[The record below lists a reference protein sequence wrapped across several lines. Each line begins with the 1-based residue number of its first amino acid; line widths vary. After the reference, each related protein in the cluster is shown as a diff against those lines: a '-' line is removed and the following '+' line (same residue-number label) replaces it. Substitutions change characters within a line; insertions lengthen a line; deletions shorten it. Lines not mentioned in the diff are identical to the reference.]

1 MGEFVAKAGGEVS
14 PVGTGTVLLSRSAGD
29 YRAVVV
35 GSDADELRAGLALV
49 AEGDASPVATG
60 GSVGLLFTGQ
70 GAQWPGMGSGLTGF
84 PVFREAF
91 EEVCAGFDG
100 LLSRSLGE
108 VLADAGGDGLI
119 HRTEF
124 TQPGLFAFEVAMFRQ
139 LRAWGV

>member
-14 PVGTGTVLLSRSAGD
+14 PVDVGTALLSRSTGD
-29 YRAVVV
+29 YRAVVTGSGTEELTRALARVAADGSERASAAAGGV
-35 GSDADELRAGLALV
+35 GF
-49 AEGDASPVATG
+49 
-60 GSVGLLFTGQ
+60 LFTGQ

-100 LLSRSLGE
+100 LLSRPLAE
-108 VLADAGGDGLI
+108 VLAARDGGLVD
-119 HRTEF
+119 RTEF